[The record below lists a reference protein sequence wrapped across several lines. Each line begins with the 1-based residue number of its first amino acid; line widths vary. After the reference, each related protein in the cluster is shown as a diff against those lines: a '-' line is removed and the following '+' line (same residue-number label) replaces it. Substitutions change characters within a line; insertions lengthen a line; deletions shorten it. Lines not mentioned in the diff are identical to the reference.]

1 MRASC
6 GSPRGPAI
14 GKYTKMKQK
23 ISSWICAG
31 CLLAG
36 TALAQSPVTITVDT
50 QAPGAAIP
58 DDFAGLSFEMQ
69 YVLPGTN
76 GTYFFSPKNR
86 PLIAMFKTLGIKN
99 LRVGGNTADRPG
111 VAVPGPADADSLFA
125 FAKAAGVKVIYTLRL
140 RQGSAENAVPIAK
153 YIEQHYPAQLAC
165 FAIGNEPDVFTKEYS
180 VYHDEWK
187 KYVAAITAV
196 APGAKFC
203 GPCATPTRVAWSPQF
218 ADDFAKSG
226 FITCITQHDYPGG
239 DSRRATNVVAARDKM
254 LSPAW
259 LEHYEKFYRA
269 FAAAAV
275 SNSLPYRYDEA
286 NSFYNGGAED
296 VSDTF
301 ASALWGLDFLHWWAA
316 RGANGVNFH
325 TGDKVAARDM
335 NKPCRYAAFW
345 TSSQG
350 YNVHPI
356 GYGIKMFELGGQGRV
371 WPLTISNSDA
381 LNLTAYAV
389 RGEGSKLFVTIINK
403 EHGTAGRG
411 ADLTINAAGISKRGR
426 VIFLCAPDGD
436 VATKTGVTLGGAP
449 IADNGSWK
457 GKWMPLEVG
466 KTGQCIVTVPAASAV
481 VVKFLLK

>member
-1 MRASC
+1 M
-6 GSPRGPAI
+6 
-14 GKYTKMKQK
+14 KMKER
-23 ISSWICAG
+23 ISNLICAG
-31 CLLAG
+31 WLLAG
-36 TALAQSPVTITVDT
+36 TALGQSPVIMTVDT
-50 QAPGAAIP
+50 QLPGAAIP

-76 GTYFFSPKNR
+76 GRYFFSPKNR
-86 PLIAMFKTLGIKN
+86 PLIATFKTLGIKN

-111 VAVPGPADADSLFA
+111 VSVPVPADADSLFA

-140 RQGSAENAVPIAK
+140 RQGNAEDVVPIAQ
-153 YIEQHYPAQLAC
+153 YIEQHYRAQLAC

-180 VYHDEWK
+180 VYLDEWK
-187 KYVAAITAV
+187 KYAAAITAA

-203 GPCATPTRVAWSPQF
+203 GPCATPTRVAWSRQF

-226 FITCITQHDYPGG
+226 LITYITQHDYPGG
-239 DSRRATNVVAARDKM
+239 DSRRATNAVAARDKM

-259 LEHYEKFYRA
+259 LEHYEKFYQA

-286 NSFYNGGAED
+286 NSLYDGGAVD

-316 RGANGVNFH
+316 HGADGVNFH

-335 NKPCRYAAFW
+335 NKPCRYAVFW
-345 TSSQG
+345 TADRG

-356 GYGIKMFELGGQGRV
+356 GYGLKAFELGGHGQV
-371 WPLTISNSDA
+371 LPLTISDPASLD
-381 LNLTAYAV
+381 LTAYAV
-389 RGEGSKLFVTIINK
+389 LGAGRELSVTILNK
-403 EHGTAGRG
+403 EHGAEGRS
-411 ADLTINAAGISKRGR
+411 ADLTINAAGISGRGK
-426 VIFLCAPDGD
+426 VIFLRAPDGD
-436 VATKTGVTLGGAP
+436 VATKTGLTLGGTP

-457 GKWMPLEVG
+457 GKWTSFKEEQDD
-466 KTGQCIVTVPAASAV
+466 QCQVIVPAASAA
-481 VVKFLLK
+481 VVKLRLK